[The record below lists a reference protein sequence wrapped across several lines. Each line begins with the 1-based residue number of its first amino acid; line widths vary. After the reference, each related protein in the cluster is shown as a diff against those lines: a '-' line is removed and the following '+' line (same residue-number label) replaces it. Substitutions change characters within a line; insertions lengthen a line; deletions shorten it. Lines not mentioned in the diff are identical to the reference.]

1 LATDFNLQLLPTKN
15 ATIDRESRGVVLQ
28 HGEMRGGRLSDGNG
42 ITIRCKRA
50 IRRKKCGR

>member
-1 LATDFNLQLLPTKN
+1 MEEVKVATLEVEI

-42 ITIRCKRA
+42 ITIR
-50 IRRKKCGR
+50 

>member
-1 LATDFNLQLLPTKN
+1 MEEVKVMVATDFNLQLLPTKN

-42 ITIRCKRA
+42 ITIR
-50 IRRKKCGR
+50 